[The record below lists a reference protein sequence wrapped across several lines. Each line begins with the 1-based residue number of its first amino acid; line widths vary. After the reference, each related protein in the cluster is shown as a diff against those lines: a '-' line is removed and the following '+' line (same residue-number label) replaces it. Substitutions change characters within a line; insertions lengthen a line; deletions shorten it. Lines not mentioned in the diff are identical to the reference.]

1 MSSTNR
7 ATAGWQITHAHEL
20 LCGEYSLELEL
31 ELGGG
36 ECELAMVELV
46 SRATSADPY
55 AYPAVCVVSCTSDA
69 ARDWLEADESVR
81 EVYSAC
87 ERGVRGAA

>member
-1 MSSTNR
+1 
-7 ATAGWQITHAHEL
+7 
-20 LCGEYSLELEL
+20 
-31 ELGGG
+31 
-36 ECELAMVELV
+36 MVELV